1 MTAVLSKRNT
11 SMRKY
16 APMDHTKIFLFF
28 IFVPYNGN
36 NSKGT
41 PAIPYLRSKNANWV
55 NPPQ

>member
-41 PAIPYLRSKNANWV
+41 PAIPYLRSKNAN
-55 NPPQ
+55 